1 MVCVEVSTLLFIYV
15 QAGAWL
21 LYPATAVLVTVF
33 WNRKEKKTQK
43 QTEQKRKGKKKE
55 QKKGNE
61 ATEQERVSAMDR
73 T

>member
-1 MVCVEVSTLLFIYV
+1 MVCVEISTLLFIYV

-33 WNRKEKKTQK
+33 GTERKSKPKSRQNRKE
-43 QTEQKRKGKKKE
+43 RGKKE